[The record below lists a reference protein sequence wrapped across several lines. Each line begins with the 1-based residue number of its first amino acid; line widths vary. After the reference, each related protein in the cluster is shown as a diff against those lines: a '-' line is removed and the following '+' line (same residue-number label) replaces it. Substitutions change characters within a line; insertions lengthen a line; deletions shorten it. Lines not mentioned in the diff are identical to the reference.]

1 MTNLNFAPG
10 TIFHMDNLDAL
21 RGMNSNTID
30 LIATDPPF
38 NTNRNREG
46 VGGKYVDQWRWG
58 DNVHYEW
65 MDQMRERGTEGE
77 ALIEVVEAAMH
88 AHSLNLGAF
97 LCFMG
102 VRLLEMKRVL
112 KPTGSVYV
120 HIDSTASHYVKAA
133 MDAVFGTDNFRNHI
147 TWRRATAHNDAN
159 QYGRICDHILYYVHS
174 EDSYWD
180 GMAIA
185 TPKDEEQMSDSYPSQ
200 DDRGRYRPA
209 DLTGPAHGGGN
220 GSPSTMPW
228 KGYDVF
234 SRGRVWSAP
243 KTGRYAKWIEE
254 HILPGYLS
262 IKGVHDRLDALDKAD
277 MIHHPK
283 KGTTGWPGLKRYA
296 QADTGTPPQDLILRP
311 LGFTNFDKGD
321 SEYTGYPDQKRVG
334 LYEKFILASCP
345 PDGIVLDPFAGCGTT
360 IVSAKKHSRDWVGI
374 DRSDDARAMILCNLA
389 GIKKDDLAK
398 LRQKMESIDPG
409 YVDRMLAKHN
419 AHFTEEPPVRT
430 DDGEMAAP
438 ALGQVYAPEKKAAL
452 FNKERMRQ
460 MLFDQFGPQCWGCN
474 YEAPADAGDRQVR
487 YLELDHINPK
497 AQGGV
502 DDLHN
507 RGLCCPPC
515 NQTKGMRYTM
525 VGLRQEVLGRD
536 WKKHPIDLVAAEKWC
551 RQRIRDEKK
560 ETNP

>member
-10 TIFHMDNLDAL
+10 TVFHMDNLEAL

-38 NTNRNREG
+38 NTGRNRES
-46 VGGKYVDQWRWG
+46 VGGKYVDQFRWG

-112 KPTGSVYV
+112 KPTGSIYV
-120 HIDSTASHYVKAA
+120 HMDSTAGHYVKAA
-133 MDAVFGTDNFRNHI
+133 MDAVFGEKNFRNEI
-147 TWRRATAHNDAN
+147 VWC
-159 QYGRICDHILYYVHS
+159 Y
-174 EDSYWD
+174 
-180 GMAIA
+180 
-185 TPKDEEQMSDSYPSQ
+185 
-200 DDRGRYRPA
+200 
-209 DLTGPAHGGGN
+209 TGPNTPHIRQFPRKHDSIFWYA
-220 GSPSTMPW
+220 
-228 KGYDVF
+228 
-234 SRGRVWSAP
+234 
-243 KTGRYAKWIEE
+243 KTGDWAFNKDHVRVPYKESTKSRLNYDQAYFKEGE
-254 HILPGYLS
+254 GDQS
-262 IKGVHDRLDALDKAD
+262 DRAEVGKIPEDWWDIPRARGKER
-277 MIHHPK
+277 
-283 KGTTGWPGLKRYA
+283 TGWP
-296 QADTGTPPQDLILRP
+296 
-311 LGFTNFDKGD
+311 
-321 SEYTGYPDQKRVG
+321 DQKPIA
-334 LYEKFILASCP
+334 LYERIVLASSNP
-345 PDGIVLDPFAGCGTT
+345 GDLVLDPFCGCGTT
-360 IVSAKKHSRDWVGI
+360 ILAAKKNDRQWVGI
-374 DRSDDARAMILCNLA
+374 DRSDDARKMILCNLA
-389 GIKKDDLAK
+389 GIKKEDLEDNEGGA
-398 LRQKMESIDPG
+398 LFGPAAFDG
-409 YVDRMLAKHN
+409 MLAQHE
-419 AHFTEEPPVRT
+419 AHFTTKPPVRT

-452 FNKERMRQ
+452 FSKERMRQ
-460 MLFDQFGPQCWGCN
+460 ILFEEFGPQCWGCN

-551 RQRIRDEKK
+551 RQRIREEKRRD
-560 ETNP
+560 NQ